1 MQFISACVFVMASLT
16 TQGPGCVSYV
26 DRGNWGSWK
35 IVNTNNHTG
44 WSTTGLLRHPGLH
57 PTGRLLV
64 SLFFFFFFFWCV
76 AYFSPSRFSFSLAFL
91 GSLWSASAHQ
101 ITSRYNSK
109 TLSSHTN
116 TQELLFFVFFL
127 SGLCVQVVCI
137 SLCLLQRG
145 VKTESAVHAT
155 FSHRH
160 ADTILNTK
168 APIAQLQTHIFCT
181 HKKKTLA
188 HLKRGLCLRGPRQ
201 LPADTQASDWWDA
214 GGAGVDFVSCS

>member
-1 MQFISACVFVMASLT
+1 MVYHWSSTASRT
-16 TQGPGCVSYV
+16 PP
-26 DRGNWGSWK
+26 DRPASGF
-35 IVNTNNHTG
+35 T
-44 WSTTGLLRHPGLH
+44 
-57 PTGRLLV
+57 
-64 SLFFFFFFFWCV
+64 LFFFLFFFLCV

-91 GSLWSASAHQ
+91 VSLWSASAHQ

-116 TQELLFFVFFL
+116 TQELL
-127 SGLCVQVVCI
+127 CVQVVCI

-145 VKTESAVHAT
+145 VKTESAVHTT

-181 HKKKTLA
+181 HKKKTLT